1 MKGRCIDKYFIYLS
15 YYINMGQL
23 IFEDILKYVLIFA
36 VLELILVFL
45 NWVIFRKNKIVYL
58 RHTFFIGGASFGF
71 LLTLFIVFK
80 IFNNYGLI
88 YYR

>member
-1 MKGRCIDKYFIYLS
+1 
-15 YYINMGQL
+15 MGQL

-45 NWVIFRKNKIVYL
+45 NWVIFRKNKIIYL

-71 LLTLFIVFK
+71 ILTLFTIFK
-80 IFNNYGLI
+80 ILDSYGFM
-88 YYR
+88 

>member
-1 MKGRCIDKYFIYLS
+1 MINILDIYH
-15 YYINMGQL
+15 INMGQL

-45 NWVIFRKNKIVYL
+45 NWLIFRKNKIIYL

-71 LLTLFIVFK
+71 ILTLFTIFK
-80 IFNNYGLI
+80 ILASYGFM
-88 YYR
+88 

>member
-1 MKGRCIDKYFIYLS
+1 
-15 YYINMGQL
+15 MGQL

-45 NWVIFRKNKIVYL
+45 NWVIFRKNKIIYL

-71 LLTLFIVFK
+71 ILTLFTIFK
-80 IFNNYGLI
+80 ILASYGFM
-88 YYR
+88 

>member
-1 MKGRCIDKYFIYLS
+1 MINILDIYH
-15 YYINMGQL
+15 INMGQL

-45 NWVIFRKNKIVYL
+45 NWLIFRKNKLIYL

-71 LLTLFIVFK
+71 ILTLFTIFK
-80 IFNNYGLI
+80 ILASYGFM
-88 YYR
+88 

>member
-23 IFEDILKYVLIFA
+23 ILGDILKYVLIFG
-36 VLELILVFL
+36 VVELILAFL
-45 NWVIFRKNKIVYL
+45 NWIIFRKNKIIYL

-71 LLTLFIVFK
+71 ILTLFTIFK
-80 IFNNYGLI
+80 ILDSYGFM
-88 YYR
+88 